1 MPYLDFNAT
10 APLHPAARQAW
21 LEAVDRAWHNPS
33 SLFPEA
39 AVARQLFE
47 EARERLADRIG
58 CDPERIVFTSG
69 ATEANNALARHV
81 GRTAGPRTRA
91 VLSAIEHPCV
101 AEAFAAALPGR
112 ILEADVVGTGAVDP
126 GAVDA
131 AIAAGSVACVS
142 VMAASNETG
151 VIQPW
156 EEIAAACRRHG
167 VPFHTDAAQWFG
179 KLPAAALARCDWIT
193 GSGHKFGGPKGVG
206 FLVVPGDDAA
216 NPSARRF
223 QGDRGG
229 PQESGRRAGTEDVA
243 AVAAMVAALEA
254 ADERVGEA
262 ADRGSFRDA
271 AERRL
276 REHLPQAIVIGAAAA
291 RLWNTLAVLLP
302 GCDTRKIVA
311 RLGRAGVAAST
322 GSACSSGAGSTARSL
337 AAIGGD
343 RLGIDPST
351 PVGMVR
357 LSAGWD
363 TTPEEW
369 TIAIDALVAAVR
381 NPAEPPPRVSL
392 NPLPA
397 ASGHEP
403 PRPAPAPRR

>member
-21 LEAVDRAWHNPS
+21 LEAADRAWHNPS
-33 SLFPEA
+33 SLYPEA

-47 EARERLADRIG
+47 EARERLADMIG
-58 CDPERIVFTSG
+58 CDPGRIVFTSG

-81 GRTAGPRTRA
+81 GRTAGPRARA

-112 ILEADVVGTGAVDP
+112 ILEADVDGTGAVQP

-156 EEIAAACRRHG
+156 EDIAAACRRRG

-179 KLPAAALARCDWIT
+179 KLPAAALSRCDWIT

-206 FLVVPGDDAA
+206 FLVVPEDDTA
-216 NPSARRF
+216 NPSARGF

-229 PQESGRRAGTEDVA
+229 PQESGRRAGTENVA
-243 AVAAMVAALEA
+243 AIAAMVAALEA
-254 ADERVGEA
+254 ADARVGEA
-262 ADRGSFRDA
+262 A
-271 AERRL
+271 RL
-276 REHLPQAIVIGAAAA
+276 RHAENRRPTGSCGSGCLDGLRLQLRRGFHGPFARGDRCRPARDRSGRPGRDGAAVGGVGHDARGMDDRHRRARRGGAKPGRNAA
-291 RLWNTLAVLLP
+291 GLAQPAP
-302 GCDTRKIVA
+302 GRIRPRAAATRSS
-311 RLGRAGVAAST
+311 AAT
-322 GSACSSGAGSTARSL
+322 
-337 AAIGGD
+337 
-343 RLGIDPST
+343 
-351 PVGMVR
+351 V
-357 LSAGWD
+357 
-363 TTPEEW
+363 
-369 TIAIDALVAAVR
+369 
-381 NPAEPPPRVSL
+381 N
-392 NPLPA
+392 
-397 ASGHEP
+397 ASG
-403 PRPAPAPRR
+403 